1 MEISMKLKKFF
12 INIIWGISVILLYTL
27 FIFLFKNISLYISL
41 IFLSFSSFIITILVE
56 PFFPILSPLY
66 YLISKFLLLFLHSY
80 FAFFYNPWTLIF
92 FYNGKVFLNPK
103 IIFDNHIFIEK
114 SLDAFKVLNQFKIGI
129 LEIIFVTIGVLIGVV
144 INRLIFKKKEE
155 TKEFKSNYL
164 YLISFG
170 FFTFILF
177 HLAINLSALYNSYFK
192 YMGSLYF
199 FISSLINSTIFLRPF
214 YKNIRN
220 ERKFIYYFYPLLF
233 YYLTLFILSPLSF
246 IVNILNRVIVF
257 PYEGLIILLIG
268 LYFRFI
274 TLTKVKRLN
283 KEGIEIK

>member
-1 MEISMKLKKFF
+1 MKLKKFF
-12 INIIWGISVILLYTL
+12 INIVWGISVILLYTL
-27 FIFLFKNISLYISL
+27 FIFLFKNISTYISL
-41 IFLSFSSFIITILVE
+41 IFLSLSSFIITLLIE

-80 FAFFYNPWTLIF
+80 FTFLYNTWILIY

-114 SLDAFKVLNQFKIGI
+114 SLDTFKVIYQFKIGL
-129 LEIIFVTIGVLIGVV
+129 LEIIFVTIGALIGLV
-144 INRLIFKKKEE
+144 IKRLYFKNNEEKES
-155 TKEFKSNYL
+155 KEIKLNYF

-177 HLAINLSALYNSYFK
+177 HLAINLSVIYNFYFK
-192 YMGSLYF
+192 YIGSFYL
-199 FISSLINSTIFLRPF
+199 FISSLISSIIFLRPF
-214 YKNIRN
+214 YKSIKN
-220 ERKFIYYFYPLLF
+220 ERKLIYYFYPILF
-233 YYLTLFILSPLSF
+233 YYLSLFILSPLSF

>member
-1 MEISMKLKKFF
+1 MKLKKFF

-27 FIFLFKNISLYISL
+27 FIFLFKNISTYISL
-41 IFLSFSSFIITILVE
+41 IFLSLSSFIITLLIE

-66 YLISKFLLLFLHSY
+66 YLISKFLLLFLQSY
-80 FAFFYNPWTLIF
+80 FAFLYNTWILLY

-114 SLDAFKVLNQFKIGI
+114 SLGAFKVINQFKIGL
-129 LEIIFVTIGVLIGVV
+129 LEIIFVTIGALIGLV
-144 INRLIFKKKEE
+144 IKRLYFKNNEEKES
-155 TKEFKSNYL
+155 KEIKLNYF

-177 HLAINLSALYNSYFK
+177 HLAINLSVIYNFYFK
-192 YMGSLYF
+192 YIGSFYL
-199 FISSLINSTIFLRPF
+199 FISSLISSILFLRPF
-214 YKNIRN
+214 YKSIKN
-220 ERKFIYYFYPLLF
+220 ERKLIYYFYPLLF
-233 YYLTLFILSPLSF
+233 YYLSLFILSPLGF

-257 PYEGLIILLIG
+257 PYEGLILLLIG
-268 LYFRFI
+268 LYFRFTTI
-274 TLTKVKRLN
+274 KRVKHLN